1 MSHNY
6 ESYLALF
13 CRQIWRTLEIL
24 EKDQDKNDD
33 KKQNQDNAYIVLTLS
48 GFTNDFGSS
57 WHTKARENCKRIK
70 DPYVRAMINFLTIP
84 YNEHRNA
91 FYLSGVQFL
100 VRECLKEMHFWS
112 RILLRIWT
120 KSALSNNCKVDL
132 NCIFALGHDYLD
144 Q

>member
-91 FYLSGVQFL
+91 FYLCEGTILGPKVFEGNALLVQ
-100 VRECLKEMHFWS
+100 VS
-112 RILLRIWT
+112 P
-120 KSALSNNCKVDL
+120 SN
-132 NCIFALGHDYLD
+132 LD
-144 Q
+144 QTCTF

>member
-1 MSHNY
+1 M
-6 ESYLALF
+6 
-13 CRQIWRTLEIL
+13 EIL

-70 DPYVRAMINFLTIP
+70 DPYVRAMINFLTVP

-91 FYLSGVQFL
+91 FNCNLCGGTIR
-100 VRECLKEMHFWS
+100 VRKVFGSESVSQMRLWS
-112 RILLRIWT
+112 PKCVFGPESSFESRP
-120 KSALSNNCKVDL
+120 
-132 NCIFALGHDYLD
+132 
-144 Q
+144 

>member
-1 MSHNY
+1 MSHSN

-84 YNEHRNA
+84 YNENRNA
-91 FYLSGVQFL
+91 FYLCEGTIIEPEVF
-100 VRECLKEMHFWS
+100 EGNA
-112 RILLRIWT
+112 LRISFETGPKVHFLTIPKWT
-120 KSALSNNCKVDL
+120 
-132 NCIFALGHDYLD
+132 
-144 Q
+144 

>member
-1 MSHNY
+1 M
-6 ESYLALF
+6 
-13 CRQIWRTLEIL
+13 EIL

-70 DPYVRAMINFLTIP
+70 DPYVRAMINFLTVP

-91 FYLSGVQFL
+91 FNCNLCWGTIRVRKAFGSESFL
-100 VRECLKEMHFWS
+100 QMRLWS
-112 RILLRIWT
+112 RVFLRIQT
-120 KSALSNNCKVDL
+120 ISASSNYLKVDR
-132 NCIFALGHDYLD
+132 NCNLASPKFMITE
-144 Q
+144 

>member
-1 MSHNY
+1 M
-6 ESYLALF
+6 
-13 CRQIWRTLEIL
+13 EIL

-84 YNEHRNA
+84 YNENRNA
-91 FYLSGVQFL
+91 FYVHTIFGPQVFEGNPLLVQSL
-100 VRECLKEMHFWS
+100 PP
-112 RILLRIWT
+112 
-120 KSALSNNCKVDL
+120 N
-132 NCIFALGHDYLD
+132 LD
-144 Q
+144 QK

>member
-1 MSHNY
+1 M
-6 ESYLALF
+6 
-13 CRQIWRTLEIL
+13 EIL

-33 KKQNQDNAYIVLTLS
+33 KKQNQDNAYIVLTLV

-91 FYLSGVQFL
+91 FNAGLYSLRVAWPL
-100 VRECLKEMHFWS
+100 RDHTTWS
-112 RILLRIWT
+112 MQNT
-120 KSALSNNCKVDL
+120 CVNANKV
-132 NCIFALGHDYLD
+132 NVKIF
-144 Q
+144 

>member
-1 MSHNY
+1 M
-6 ESYLALF
+6 
-13 CRQIWRTLEIL
+13 EIL

-70 DPYVRAMINFLTIP
+70 DPYVRAMINFLTVP

-91 FYLSGVQFL
+91 FSDHLWRGTH
-100 VRECLKEMHFWS
+100 RKC
-112 RILLRIWT
+112 
-120 KSALSNNCKVDL
+120 SAKLQIGS
-132 NCIFALGHDYLD
+132 
-144 Q
+144 

>member
-1 MSHNY
+1 MSHNN

-91 FYLSGVQFL
+91 FYLCVGIIFGPEVFEGNALLVQD
-100 VRECLKEMHFWS
+100 S
-112 RILLRIWT
+112 P
-120 KSALSNNCKVDL
+120 SN
-132 NCIFALGHDYLD
+132 LD
-144 Q
+144 QKYTF